1 MWFEIQGHNSAR
13 PVGIGDVIRRV
24 TLKIIDQYH
33 RSKVI
38 ANCNLQMGNGITGG
52 NEAIVHTLRDASE
65 AMETN
70 GYVILTIDASNA
82 FNCIDRRLALETM
95 HDKIPELYLTS
106 LNTYGSP
113 SYTVINGT
121 KHPVEQ
127 GTSQGCP
134 HAGSFFNVGLA
145 NLVDSITDEIMVKHM

>member
-1 MWFEIQGHNSAR
+1 
-13 PVGIGDVIRRV
+13 
-24 TLKIIDQYH
+24 
-33 RSKVI
+33 
-38 ANCNLQMGNGITGG
+38 MGNGITGG

-82 FNCIDRRLALETM
+82 FNCIDRRLALETL

-134 HAGSFFNVGLA
+134 HAGSFVNVGLA
-145 NLVDSITDEIMVKHM
+145 NLVDSLPEDSVVKHMWFFDDGYCYGPANQVMAFWNFIKTNGPRFGYFVNNKSLYVCI